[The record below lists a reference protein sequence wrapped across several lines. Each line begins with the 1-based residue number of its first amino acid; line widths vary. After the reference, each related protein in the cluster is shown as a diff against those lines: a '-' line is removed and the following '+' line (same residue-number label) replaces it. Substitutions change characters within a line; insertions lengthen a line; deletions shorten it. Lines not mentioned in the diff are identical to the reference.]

1 MQHERRRPDVAVNR
15 RTVGKVIAASV
26 AAVWL
31 GLYAAAAAAAPGPQA
46 GEVLVMSGQ
55 CIVESEGQRNP
66 LKPGDAVHVGDT
78 VDVPQGAKLKLRMK
92 DGSVVSAASGS
103 RLTIDAYEA
112 GGAGRDAKLSLA
124 AGLLRAV
131 VAPLAQ
137 PSRFEVQTATGV
149 AAVRSTDWFIE
160 ATPGAT
166 QVGVLRGAVNL
177 SSAATG
183 RSVTI
188 PARWGARVEAG
199 KNPVPSRV
207 WAQSEFDA
215 VIARTDVE

>member
-1 MQHERRRPDVAVNR
+1 MQQESRQPEARAEGTPLA
-15 RTVGKVIAASV
+15 GIAALL
-26 AAVWL
+26 AAAWL
-31 GLYAAAAAAAPGPQA
+31 GLSAAVALAAGPQA

-55 CIVESEGQRNP
+55 CFAEAGGQRTP
-66 LKPGDAVHVGDT
+66 LKPGDAVRVGDT
-78 VDVPQGAKLKLRMK
+78 VEVPEGAKLKLRMK
-92 DGSVVSAASGS
+92 DGSVISAASGS
-103 RLTIDAYEA
+103 RVTIESYEA
-112 GGAGRDAKLSLA
+112 GGARDAKLSLA
-124 AGLLRAV
+124 SGLLRAV

-160 ATPGAT
+160 AKPGAT
-166 QVGVLRGAVNL
+166 QVGVLDGAVNL
-177 SSAATG
+177 SSVATG
-183 RSVTI
+183 KAVTI

-215 VIARTDVE
+215 VIARTNLE